1 MDIIWF
7 INRVPIPA
15 KIWDNENEIM
25 QLIEEAFKVSSDWC
39 KKQFLNSITVKIE
52 CEPEI
57 LL

>member
-1 MDIIWF
+1 MVYKQSAYSSK
-7 INRVPIPA
+7 NLGQ
-15 KIWDNENEIM
+15 KNEIM